1 MMRTKDHR
9 TVGRKDRK
17 RRDDRKFGTHRRV
30 DNNLRLAMGNSS
42 AEAVTPAQ
50 QAPVN
55 PLASAVSSQ
64 RAPSVPIF
72 NIWRHTPG
80 ELKAIWG
87 VKSGMNIDDFIMMS
101 IGYDPIECDY
111 VIQGL
116 LHGFR
121 LGLNPEGPFPPQ
133 RLWAESHNS
142 PEASVRI
149 TNYLLSERE
158 EGRIFG
164 PLPNAPS
171 GNNYANTVVYPMNE
185 VPKADGGYRT
195 VSNLSFKSPLDSV
208 NGFIPKSERTTE
220 YPSFTD
226 VASSMVAIGLMV
238 VIFSLFDVKN
248 AYRNLRISCFDWQFG
263 IIAWRDLVTGAKQ
276 FWLDTSL
283 VFGGASGCRIYNRV
297 GTLLAYIL
305 RKHGFTPGEI
315 AQALIV
321 YLDDHLLMT
330 NGFAASRAVL
340 NRMLAIMEHLRVPVK
355 TAKTIVAAVEVKF
368 LGYWWMPRKDLVAL
382 DPARWV
388 RVEGQ
393 LRILLDM
400 LVTGMANAQD
410 IRCVTGVLV
419 WAARVIPSGSVFTRG
434 LHQVLRLYGA
444 TSLPASQ
451 ARRVLIRDEVRIQ
464 TAVDDLTWWLE
475 LCVRHRLG
483 TGRPI
488 GISISG
494 IVNPKSW
501 VESEC
506 SLVFHCDASG
516 KGLGGFMNSLG
527 GTKWVFAEL
536 PPGLTLSWSKTP
548 LKPQIGPV
556 VIQESISSGY
566 CEAAGL
572 YLSLLTF
579 LPIWSQQHPDRIP
592 GAGVWAWSDSKVV
605 VDMWESKRACDTM
618 LPYLRAFAHMEAYY
632 NITLIVSHID
642 GVSNTTADSISR
654 QNWSRFR
661 ELQPNADRF
670 SLPLPLVPT
679 LFL

>member
-9 TVGRKDRK
+9 TVDRKDRK

-30 DNNLRLAMGNSS
+30 DNNLRLATGNSS

-164 PLPNAPS
+164 PFPNAPS
-171 GNNYANTVVYPMNE
+171 GNNYADTVVYPMNE

-238 VIFSLFDVKN
+238 VIFLF
-248 AYRNLRISCFDWQFG
+248 S
-263 IIAWRDLVTGAKQ
+263 T
-276 FWLDTSL
+276 
-283 VFGGASGCRIYNRV
+283 
-297 GTLLAYIL
+297 
-305 RKHGFTPGEI
+305 
-315 AQALIV
+315 
-321 YLDDHLLMT
+321 
-330 NGFAASRAVL
+330 
-340 NRMLAIMEHLRVPVK
+340 
-355 TAKTIVAAVEVKF
+355 
-368 LGYWWMPRKDLVAL
+368 
-382 DPARWV
+382 
-388 RVEGQ
+388 
-393 LRILLDM
+393 
-400 LVTGMANAQD
+400 
-410 IRCVTGVLV
+410 
-419 WAARVIPSGSVFTRG
+419 
-434 LHQVLRLYGA
+434 
-444 TSLPASQ
+444 
-451 ARRVLIRDEVRIQ
+451 
-464 TAVDDLTWWLE
+464 
-475 LCVRHRLG
+475 
-483 TGRPI
+483 
-488 GISISG
+488 
-494 IVNPKSW
+494 
-501 VESEC
+501 
-506 SLVFHCDASG
+506 
-516 KGLGGFMNSLG
+516 
-527 GTKWVFAEL
+527 
-536 PPGLTLSWSKTP
+536 
-548 LKPQIGPV
+548 
-556 VIQESISSGY
+556 
-566 CEAAGL
+566 
-572 YLSLLTF
+572 
-579 LPIWSQQHPDRIP
+579 
-592 GAGVWAWSDSKVV
+592 
-605 VDMWESKRACDTM
+605 
-618 LPYLRAFAHMEAYY
+618 
-632 NITLIVSHID
+632 
-642 GVSNTTADSISR
+642 
-654 QNWSRFR
+654 
-661 ELQPNADRF
+661 
-670 SLPLPLVPT
+670 
-679 LFL
+679 